1 MILKQ
6 FLVGMLPWELCRVCR
21 REVVSAAPKL
31 KAIAQTPASLW
42 KMTCQL
48 RMSAALCTSN
58 LDAGERIM

>member
-1 MILKQ
+1 M
-6 FLVGMLPWELCRVCR
+6 CR

>member
-1 MILKQ
+1 M
-6 FLVGMLPWELCRVCR
+6 CR

-58 LDAGERIM
+58 LDAGERIMWLSRHIFQFNKPF